1 MRRTGGGEIVTLV
14 LTTPAIWV
22 SVRTRPPFFTPGGGE
37 TTISKMKNYSVNEST
52 GKRTVVVGATPNPSR
67 YAYLAANM
75 LKDYKHDVVPI
86 GIKQGEVAGEKILNI
101 RERPIIKDVDT
112 ITLYIG
118 PQHQPEWYDYLL
130 GLKPRRI
137 IFNPGTENEEFE
149 KRATA
154 AGIEVEE
161 ACTLVLLRSRQ
172 F

>member
-1 MRRTGGGEIVTLV
+1 MGIDDSKNT
-14 LTTPAIWV
+14 
-22 SVRTRPPFFTPGGGE
+22 SE
-37 TTISKMKNYSVNEST
+37 TTNSSS
-52 GKRTVVVGATPNPSR
+52 GKKTVVVGATPNPGR

-75 LKDYKHDVVPI
+75 LNQYQHEVVPL
-86 GIKQGEVAGEKILNI
+86 GIKTGEVAGRSILDI
-101 RERPIIKDVDT
+101 REKPKIEGVDT

-118 PQHQPEWYDYLL
+118 PQRQPEWYDYLL

-149 KRATA
+149 KRAEA
-154 AGIEVEE
+154 AGVEVEE